1 MTATSK
7 ILALSGSS
15 RSGSF
20 NTQALQVAVAGAKAA
35 GAEGSVV
42 DLNDYP
48 LPIYNGD
55 LEEAEGL
62 PENAAKLQSIFA
74 AHDGF
79 LMASPEYNG
88 FFSPLLKNTLDWVS
102 RLPDEAPEPFSGKVA
117 AIMSASPGGLGG
129 MRGLVH
135 VRQLLTNLGMIV
147 LPDQV
152 AISSAHQV
160 FDESGALTDER
171 KKKQLEVLGAK
182 LAEVARKL
190 SGKWEY

>member
-1 MTATSK
+1 MTATPK
-7 ILALSGSS
+7 ILAFAGST

-20 NTQALQVAVAGAKAA
+20 NRNVLTVAVEGARVAGAEVTVLDL
-35 GAEGSVV
+35 AEYS
-42 DLNDYP
+42 

-55 LEEAEGL
+55 LEKAEGL
-62 PENAAKLQSIFA
+62 PENAAKLQALFA

-79 LMASPEYNG
+79 LIASPEYNG
-88 FFSPLLKNTLDWVS
+88 FFSPLLKNMLDWIS
-102 RLPDEAPEPFSGKVA
+102 RLPDEAPEPYDGKVA

-152 AISSAHQV
+152 AVSSAHKV
-160 FDESGALTDER
+160 IDESGTLTDER
-171 KKKQLEVLGAK
+171 KKKQLEGLGAK
-182 LAEVARKL
+182 LAELAGKL
-190 SGKWEY
+190 AATS